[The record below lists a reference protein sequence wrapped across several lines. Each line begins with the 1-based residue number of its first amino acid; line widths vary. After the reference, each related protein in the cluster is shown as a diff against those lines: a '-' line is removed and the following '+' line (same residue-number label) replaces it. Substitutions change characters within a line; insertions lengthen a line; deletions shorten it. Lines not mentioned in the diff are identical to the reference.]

1 MYAYGLKFIDGL
13 LKIMKILWILTGAS
27 MVVPCGI
34 ILFVFFEIVVLKNHK
49 FEDSALG
56 RRGCFITP
64 SLAISVML
72 GCFALVFSVIYIIA
86 IIINYIVFLV
96 S

>member
-1 MYAYGLKFIDGL
+1 MYAYGLNFIDGL

-27 MVVPCGI
+27 MAVPCGI
-34 ILFVFFEIVVLKNHK
+34 ILFVFFENFVLKTHK
-49 FEDSALG
+49 FEDSTLG
-56 RRGCFITP
+56 RRVVTA

-72 GCFALVFSVIYIIA
+72 GCFALMFSAIYAIA
-86 IIINYIVFLV
+86 IIANYIVLFV